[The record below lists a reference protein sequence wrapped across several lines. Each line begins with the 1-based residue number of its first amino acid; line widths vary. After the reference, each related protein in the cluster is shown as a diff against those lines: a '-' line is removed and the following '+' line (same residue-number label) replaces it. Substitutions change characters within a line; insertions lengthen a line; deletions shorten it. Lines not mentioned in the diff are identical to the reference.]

1 MQRPAFERQDEF
13 PSAEQREAEVDKG
26 RWGEGETHVSTA
38 RLGVPSVWAWW
49 VVWGLSQRQDF

>member
-13 PSAEQREAEVDKG
+13 LSAEQREAEVDKG

-38 RLGVPSVWAWW
+38 RLGVP
-49 VVWGLSQRQDF
+49 